1 MEIKNYKK
9 TLITCYIGFITQAIV
24 ANFTPLLFLRFHA
37 EFNIPIA
44 QIALIS
50 TVFYIVQILVDVF
63 CAKFVDRIGYRKC
76 VVASQIT
83 SAVGLIS
90 LAFLPS
96 LLPIRLLG
104 ILISVVIYAVG
115 SGLIE
120 VLVSPIVE
128 ACPFENKDS
137 VMSLLRTS
145 GKMDQISS
153 LDGMYAKERF
163 VVATQILDASGNVI
177 GYAFVTNVIDNI
189 LGAWTTFLG
198 IAAIVA
204 MGVFAAALL
213 MSLVYSKRMA
223 RPLDEMAAASRKF
236 ARGDFSVRVKQQE
249 DPTDEMGALIESF
262 NKMADSLE
270 SAEARRSEFI
280 ANISHELR
288 TPMTTIAGFADGI
301 LDGTIPKEDEEKYLI
316 SIRDETRRLSR
327 LVRDMLDVSQMK
339 AGAADPARRTVFDLT
354 ELILQTMLSFE
365 SRATKK
371 NLDVDPQFPENHIMV
386 RADKD
391 AITQVIYNLTDNAVK
406 FAAPGSCIIV
416 RLYKDEGKAYV
427 SIKDY
432 GETIPPEDLPFIFD
446 RFHKSDR
453 SRSLDK
459 DGVGL
464 GLYLVKSIINSHD
477 EDIAVKSEDGMTEF
491 VFTLPLAE

>member
-1 MEIKNYKK
+1 MKSIYLRNFVATATMVAICFLIIAVAFVGIGRSYIINEYRDNMEDSASEVARIASAIAQYD
-9 TLITCYIGFITQAIV
+9 TLSSWALGMNLSSISNSTGNHIFITDTDGVVV
-24 ANFTPLLFLRFHA
+24 AC
-37 EFNIPIA
+37 
-44 QIALIS
+44 S
-50 TVFYIVQILVDVF
+50 
-63 CAKFVDRIGYRKC
+63 DRI
-76 VVASQIT
+76 
-83 SAVGLIS
+83 S
-90 LAFLPS
+90 LCEH
-96 LLPIRLLG
+96 LG
-104 ILISVVIYAVG
+104 KQLSESTMLQLTTAG
-115 SGLIE
+115 H
-120 VLVSPIVE
+120 
-128 ACPFENKDS
+128 
-137 VMSLLRTS
+137 
-145 GKMDQISS
+145 MDQITN

-163 VVATQILDASGNVI
+163 VVATPVGSSSGSPI
-177 GYAFVTNVIDNI
+177 GYVFVTNVIDNI
-189 LGAWTTFLG
+189 LGAFSTFLG
-198 IAAIVA
+198 ISALVAA
-204 MGVFAAALL
+204 GVFAAALL
-213 MSLVYSKRMA
+213 ISLAYSKRMA

-262 NKMADSLE
+262 NKMADALE

-301 LDGTIPKEDEEKYLI
+301 LDGTIPKEDEEKYLR

-327 LVRDMLDVSQMK
+327 LVRDMLDVSQMR
-339 AGAADPARRTVFDLT
+339 ARAEDPARRTEFDLT
-354 ELILQTMLSFE
+354 ELLLQTMLSFE
-365 SRATKK
+365 SRTTKK
-371 NLDVDPQFPENHIMV
+371 GLDVDPQFPENHIMV

-391 AITQVIYNLTDNAVK
+391 AITRVIYNLMDNAVK
-406 FAAPGSCIIV
+406 FAASGSCITV
-416 RLYKDEGKAYV
+416 RLYKDNGKAYV